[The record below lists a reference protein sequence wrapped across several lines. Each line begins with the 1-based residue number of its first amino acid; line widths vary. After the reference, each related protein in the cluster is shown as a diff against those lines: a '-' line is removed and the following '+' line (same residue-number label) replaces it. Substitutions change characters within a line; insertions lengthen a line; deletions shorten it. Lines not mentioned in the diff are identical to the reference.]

1 MMSQRSDSHQESD
14 VKCKGKLHCKKRSY
28 LALDN
33 VENGNNTCPVM
44 SPNRH
49 DPLEH
54 IIQLSS
60 NLKIPRTPRRHLYDM
75 IYIEHH
81 ANGGGYALHSYAD
94 ELAHL
99 TTDELNMLTRKYF
112 KTLFTER
119 RKRGIR
125 VPFSHYCIG
134 VVHGAARRMPELL
147 SYLSSVYPNLNV
159 STNPLEQKNA
169 TETLT
174 LAQYVKN
181 VHKTY
186 ANGIYRFGPLHA
198 LSIVGV
204 KGEEHGFFD
213 KILLEMIE
221 RDPFLKLVTPWG
233 ALSSLSGMDPRESN
247 DGPILWA
254 RHGEQTIPLFST
266 SMRRKRRVVD
276 GCGITD
282 LVIGRRTLGGRQIA
296 IHDRTP
302 CHADHADDG
311 LARHATAAV
320 GLLKAVYPLRHG
332 REHEL
337 SHSSSCSSPS
347 EDSKHD
353 SNSATNPYAY
363 KLNQPARIV
372 KDVVV
377 FDPRHYVDLIERL
390 KLDIMEPPTSQCGSF
405 WADDGELNQ
414 LHSEGFR
421 YVRLPLRD
429 NDIYFIPR
437 NVVHQFKSVS
447 AVTSI
452 AWHTRLK
459 NYYDHS
465 QRDDTNAVLE
475 NNESSVISPLQ
486 QKQEQPQESCT
497 STGQVPRLNVLNV
510 VHTNNGEKKSSESIH
525 SPAVS

>member
-1 MMSQRSDSHQESD
+1 MKTQDLDPRRDPNF
-14 VKCKGKLHCKKRSY
+14 KCKGQVNNKRRHK
-28 LALDN
+28 AAVDN
-33 VENGNNTCPVM
+33 AGNSSRLRPHPIV
-44 SPNRH
+44 SPNCH
-49 DPLEH
+49 DSLGH
-54 IIQLSS
+54 IIRFS
-60 NLKIPRTPRRHLYDM
+60 NSLKVPRPPRRHLYDM
-75 IYIEHH
+75 IYVEHH

-94 ELAHL
+94 ELVHL
-99 TTDELNMLTRKYF
+99 TTDELNMLARKYF

-134 VVHGAARRMPELL
+134 VVHGAARRIPELL
-147 SYLSSVYPNLNV
+147 SYLSSTHPNLTV

-169 TETLT
+169 NETMN

-204 KGEEHGFFD
+204 KGEERGFFD
-213 KILLEMIE
+213 KTLIEMIE
-221 RDPFLKLVTPWG
+221 KDPFLNMVTPWG
-233 ALSSLSGMDPRESN
+233 VLSSLSGMDPRESN

-266 SMRRKRRVVD
+266 SVRSKRRVVG

-282 LVIGRRTLGGRQIA
+282 LVIDRRTLSGRQIA
-296 IHDRTP
+296 VHDRTP

-320 GLLKAVYPLRHG
+320 GLLKAVYPPRAG
-332 REHEL
+332 EEDSF
-337 SHSSSCSSPS
+337 SHSSSCSSS
-347 EDSKHD
+347 EDANHVAS
-353 SNSATNPYAY
+353 SSTNPYAL

-377 FDPRHYVDLIERL
+377 FDPRHYADLIERL
-390 KLDIMEPPTSQCGSF
+390 RLDIMEPPTNQCGSF

-447 AVTSI
+447 AVASI
-452 AWHTRLK
+452 AWHVRLK
-459 NYYDHS
+459 NYYDQS
-465 QRDDTNAVLE
+465 ERDDTTVLSG
-475 NNESSVISPLQ
+475 NNEFSVTNQHQPQQQERPQQLCNPEESVSELAVPSVI
-486 QKQEQPQESCT
+486 
-497 STGQVPRLNVLNV
+497 
-510 VHTNNGEKKSSESIH
+510 KS
-525 SPAVS
+525 